1 MHINASMKTHLF
13 PMPFLTVL
21 VFLLVAAP
29 IGCGSSS
36 STDNSNSPDDS
47 ESGSDVTGDDEGNDD
62 GDGDTGDPFFI
73 VDNAKFQGGSA
84 TLDELTDDNE
94 DTLTDDD
101 LEVADSLTPII
112 VIACND
118 TVGTVTTSGFDFA
131 VYDFDEGGGG
141 PNTDFMVEAD
151 GQTMVFTVTSA
162 LQSAKTYRV
171 ILTSSAA
178 ANEDDQSISHY
189 EFLFITP

>member
-1 MHINASMKTHLF
+1 
-13 PMPFLTVL
+13 MPLLTMF

-29 IGCGSSS
+29 VGCGSSS

-47 ESGSDVTGDDEGNDD
+47 ESGGDVTGDDEGNDD
-62 GDGDTGDPFFI
+62 EDGDTGDPSFL

-94 DTLTDDD
+94 NTLTNDD
-101 LEVADSLTPII
+101 LEVASSLTPII

-118 TVGTVTTSGFDFA
+118 TVDTVTQSGFDFA

-141 PNTDFMVEAD
+141 PNTDFTVEAS
-151 GQTMVFTVTSA
+151 GQTMVFTVTDA
-162 LQSAKTYRV
+162 LQSAKVYRV
-171 ILTSSAA
+171 TLTSSAA
-178 ANEDDQSISHY
+178 TNEDNQNISYY